1 MSGQS
6 GPQAEWP
13 AGVPEMYGLEQDM
26 EEDLNM
32 SDQLIRAISKDG
44 LVKATAVSTRTL
56 TERARQIHKTLPV
69 ATAALGRTLAAAS
82 MMGNALKDDG
92 SSLTLQIKGGGPL
105 GTILAV
111 SDNLGNV
118 RGTVDHPAVDMPLRS
133 DGKLDVGAAVGQDG
147 TLTVIRDL
155 NMKEPYVGSVG
166 LLGGEIAEDLAAYF
180 VESEQIPTA
189 CGLGVLVDRDQSV
202 LAAGGYLIQL
212 LPGAGEDT
220 ITKVEGSLMAAG
232 PVTGLLLENPDPENL
247 LRRALSDF
255 DLEILERSPIEY
267 RCYCSRERMER
278 ALISLGP
285 EEIRAMI
292 DEQGSADL
300 TCRFCDNVQ
309 HFSRQDLEGLIRS
322 IQKKTGK
329 F

>member
-1 MSGQS
+1 
-6 GPQAEWP
+6 
-13 AGVPEMYGLEQDM
+13 
-26 EEDLNM
+26 M
-32 SDQLIRAISKDG
+32 SDQLIRAISSDG
-44 LVKATAVSTRTL
+44 RVKAVAVSTRDL

-69 ATAALGRTLAAAS
+69 ATAALGRALAAAS
-82 MMGNALKDDG
+82 MMGNALKEDG
-92 SSLTLQIKGGGPL
+92 ASVTLQIKGGGPL
-105 GTILAV
+105 GTLLVV
-111 SDNLGNV
+111 SDNQGNV
-118 RGTVDHPAVDMPLRS
+118 RGTVDDPQVDLPLRP

-212 LPGAGEDT
+212 RPGAGEDT
-220 ITKVEGSLMAAG
+220 IAKVEGSLMAAG
-232 PVTGLLLENPDPENL
+232 AVTGLLRDDPDPEAM

-255 DLEILERSPIEY
+255 DLEILEKSPIEY

-278 ALISLGP
+278 ALISLGA
-285 EEIRAMI
+285 EELQSMI

-309 HFSRQDLEGLIRS
+309 HFSREDLEALVRDILKKK
-322 IQKKTGK
+322 QKN
-329 F
+329 